1 MSSGRM
7 AFSWLVI
14 GRSLSLDSFSAGVPL
29 TGVNVPAVLALIW
42 KHTSNPAVHELV
54 RHCEATFTIPSAA

>member
-1 MSSGRM
+1 V
-7 AFSWLVI
+7 AI
-14 GRSLSLDSFSAGVPL
+14 LSESMTMPNDHHLARVPL

-54 RHCEATFTIPSAA
+54 RHCEPTFTIPSAA